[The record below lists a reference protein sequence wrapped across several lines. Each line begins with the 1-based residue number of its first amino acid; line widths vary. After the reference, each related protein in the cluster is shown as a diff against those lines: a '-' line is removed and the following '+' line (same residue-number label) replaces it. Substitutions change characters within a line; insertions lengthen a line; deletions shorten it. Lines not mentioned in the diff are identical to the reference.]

1 MTHGIHK
8 GLNQAQLDQL
18 AADRRYL
25 LRKSTVQANER
36 MRERTAREQL
46 LAAQRELERGPDD
59 VVDDHT
65 DDRSWSNKFQ

>member
-8 GLNQAQLDQL
+8 GLTPMQRDRLEQ
-18 AADRRYL
+18 DRRHIA
-25 LRKSTVQANER
+25 RITSAAEGR

-59 VVDDHT
+59 VVPDADDSSL
-65 DDRSWSNKFQ
+65 RGVLR

>member
-8 GLNQAQLDQL
+8 GLNQVQLDQL

-46 LAAQRELERGPDD
+46 LAAQRELARGQDD
-59 VVDDHT
+59 VISDADDAAIAGVM
-65 DDRSWSNKFQ
+65 R